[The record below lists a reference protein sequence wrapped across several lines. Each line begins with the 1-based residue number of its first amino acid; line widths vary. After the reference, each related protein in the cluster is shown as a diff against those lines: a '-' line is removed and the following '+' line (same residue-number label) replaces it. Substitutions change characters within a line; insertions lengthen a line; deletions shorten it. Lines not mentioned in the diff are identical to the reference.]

1 MNGNYNDMSD
11 RRMPDM
17 DRHDEMRERLMGKE
31 SQGAY
36 TPERGMNR
44 DMRMRTGAKADPQMV
59 EQIYSEIDERM
70 GKGLCFHEQLAD
82 YFCFLG
88 LQGFKRMLEYQY
100 MNECADKRKLHRR
113 YIDMHH
119 RILPVKQI
127 QAPVFIPQSW
137 SNYTTENIDD
147 TVIPKFVKSALS
159 EWKQWE
165 EGTKET
171 YKEAW
176 NMLKD
181 AGFATDAEHIKSMI
195 KDVEKELKD
204 IHRIAETLNGTGYD
218 VNMIHGI
225 QDKYHEKYKSKYNEK
240 YKKNKTKEPMTMEW
254 DRTTRRIGY

>member
-1 MNGNYNDMSD
+1 MMNGNYNDMPD

-31 SQGAY
+31 SQGTY

-44 DMRMRTGAKADPQMV
+44 DMHMRTGAKADPQMV

-119 RILPVKQI
+119 RILPVRQI

-159 EWKQWE
+159 EWKSWE
-165 EGTKET
+165 EGTKQVYE
-171 YKEAW
+171 EAW

-181 AGFATDAEHIKSMI
+181 AGLATDAGHIKHMI

-240 YKKNKTKEPMTMEW
+240 YKKNKTKEPITAEW
-254 DRTTRRIGY
+254 DRTRRIGY